1 MTRNEKNARRDER
14 EAMRRRYVSPGAG
27 APIGNQHAKKD
38 RMLRAALIDELGGI
52 DSPELH
58 GKLREIARRVIK
70 VAIEG
75 DWATESRYAIKE
87 IWDRLDGK
95 VRQEHAIVDADGKG
109 IHLTWPLPQTP
120 LDK

>member
-1 MTRNEKNARRDER
+1 MTRDEKNQRRDER
-14 EAMRRRYVSPGAG
+14 QAMRERYVSPGRG

-38 RMLRAALIDELGGI
+38 RMLRAALIDELGGT
-52 DSPELH
+52 DEEKH
-58 GKLREIARRVIK
+58 EKLREIARRVLQ

>member
-1 MTRNEKNARRDER
+1 MTRDEKNERRDER
-14 EAMRRRYVSPGAG
+14 QAMRERHASPGRG
-27 APIGNQHAKKD
+27 ALPGNKNAAKD
-38 RMLRAALIDELGGI
+38 RMLRTALIDELGGT
-52 DSPELH
+52 EEERH
-58 GKLREIARRVIK
+58 EKLREIARRVIK

-75 DWATESRYAIKE
+75 DWATESRHAIKE

>member
-1 MTRNEKNARRDER
+1 MTRDEKNQRRDER
-14 EAMRRRYVSPGAG
+14 QAMRERYVSPGRG

-38 RMLRAALIDELGGI
+38 RMLRAALIDELGGT
-52 DSPELH
+52 DEEKH
-58 GKLREIARRVIK
+58 EKLRQIARRVLQ